1 MLKDILYN
9 LSTTFKLTNEFHGS
23 IPGLTMPQT
32 LNENADNE
40 IDMEIDKPVT
50 VRQTDVMAYR
60 NEIINLADDT

>member
-1 MLKDILYN
+1 
-9 LSTTFKLTNEFHGS
+9 
-23 IPGLTMPQT
+23 MPQT

-50 VRQTDVMAYR
+50 VRQTNVMAYR